1 MWELYTLTLEEIQS
15 ILIKSN
21 QLREIVHHGNWHFKL
36 ADDALLQ
43 TTFEAISYN
52 SKAVDKDTLFF
63 CKGET
68 FKEDYLKEATERGAS
83 FYVSERIYEDVDATA
98 IIVNDIRIVMAEIAK
113 AFYGRPDERIKVIGI
128 TGTKGKTTT
137 AYLLKSILESY
148 HPSKTAI
155 ISTIEII
162 LDGKT
167 PIRASLTTPEA
178 MDLFQMIAQAV
189 DNGMEYLVMEV
200 SSQAYKMNRV
210 HGLRFDVGAF
220 LNISPDHIGPNE
232 HPTIEDYFY
241 CKSRLM
247 ANSDV
252 AILNT
257 ALDHLDYL
265 VSVTEDANNKV
276 VTYGSDKKSEY
287 SYIRENE
294 TPKKFEIIENTKE
307 SLGLSGDYDISMLG
321 SFNKENAVCA
331 ALAAKLVGA
340 DQEAIKL
347 GIKETRVEGRMEHFT
362 YGSNEIYVD
371 FAHNYI
377 SLKNLFDYVQDE
389 HPEHKLTI
397 ILGAPGNKGVSRR
410 KDMGEVLSLYE
421 GKVILTEDDP
431 NFESVRDISEEIAA
445 AIDGPI
451 QVEFNDDREEAINS
465 ALKQLHKDTKHVIVL
480 AAKGSDTYLL
490 RHGKKEDYI
499 GDHRLVEEFLKQ
511 KSKGL
516 E

>member
-21 QLREIVHHGNWHFKL
+21 QLREIVHQGDWHFKL
-36 ADDALLQ
+36 AEETLLE

-52 SKAVDKDTLFF
+52 SKAVDSNTLFF

-68 FKEDYLKEATERGAS
+68 FKVDYLKEAVDRGAA
-83 FYVSERIYEDVDATA
+83 FYVSENIYEDVDATA
-98 IIVNDIRIVMAEIAK
+98 IIVNDIRVVMAEIAK
-113 AFYGRPDERIKVIGI
+113 AFYINPDERIKVIGI

-137 AYLLKSILESY
+137 AYLLKSILET
-148 HPSKTAI
+148 HQPNKTAI

-178 MDLFQMIAQAV
+178 MDLFKMIATAV

-232 HPTIEDYFY
+232 HPTLEDYFY

-257 ALDHLDYL
+257 ALDHLNYL
-265 VSVTEDANNKV
+265 TDVSEEANNKV
-276 VTYGSDKKSEY
+276 ITYGADRASEY
-287 SYIRENE
+287 SYIREDN
-294 TPKKFEIIENTKE
+294 TPKQFEIIENTTD
-307 SLGLSGDYDISMLG
+307 SLELSGQYSISMLG

-331 ALAAKLVGA
+331 AIAAKVVGA
-340 DQEAIKL
+340 DLEAIQT
-347 GIKETRVEGRMEHFT
+347 GIKDTRVEGRMEHFT

-377 SLKNLFDYVQDE
+377 SLKNLFDYVRDE
-389 HPEHKLTI
+389 HPQHDLTI

-431 NFESVRDISEEIAA
+431 NFESVRDISQEIAA

-451 QVEFNDDREEAINS
+451 QIEFNDDREQAIHSVLNQ
-465 ALKQLHKDTKHVIVL
+465 LQKEGKQVIVL
-480 AAKGSDTYLL
+480 AAKGSDTYML
-490 RHGKKEDYI
+490 RQGKKEDYI
-499 GDHRLVEEFLKQ
+499 GDHGLVEEFLKQ
-511 KSKGL
+511 KQ
-516 E
+516 